1 MYNYILLFLVI
12 ILLFFLIT
20 NKITFYK
27 KEDFNSNLNGNIV
40 ILNRLIKH
48 INPNNSNN
56 KKNTRLKELITLDSI
71 DI

>member
-40 ILNRLIKH
+40 ILNRLIKN
-48 INPNNSNN
+48 INPDN
-56 KKNTRLKELITLDSI
+56 KKTTMLKELITLDSI

>member
-40 ILNRLIKH
+40 ILNRLIKT
-48 INPNNSNN
+48 IADN